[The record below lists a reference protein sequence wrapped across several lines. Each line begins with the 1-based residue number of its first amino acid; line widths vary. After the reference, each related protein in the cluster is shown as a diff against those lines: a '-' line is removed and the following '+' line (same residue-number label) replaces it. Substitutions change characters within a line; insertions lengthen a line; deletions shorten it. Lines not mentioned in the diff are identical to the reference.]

1 MYLLSFDILISNY
14 ILKIDVNVDLNN
26 IKIYRM
32 IIMCGG
38 LKAFT
43 LIEIICAISLLL
55 LVMTS
60 LMSITVYTLKSVKE
74 FEADVEIN
82 QISDNLEYY
91 IKKELKPDRISF
103 IDCNKDEY
111 MVHYKSFKKEG
122 TGNKYQF
129 SDKKLRFVKENS
141 SIMLDTQNDYYIKNG
156 ANYIKDVSKEQGSN
170 IIEEN
175 IREVKT
181 EFKDST
187 LYFEIVVF
195 SGEKEQVLKF
205 SIKGLETRKFLK

>member
-14 ILKIDVNVDLNN
+14 ILKIDGNLDLNN

-32 IIMCGG
+32 IIMRRK

-74 FEADVEIN
+74 YGADVEIN

-111 MVHYKSFKKEG
+111 MVHYQTFTKEG
-122 TGNKYQF
+122 TGNKYKF

-205 SIKGLETRKFLK
+205 SIKGLKTREFLK

>member
-1 MYLLSFDILISNY
+1 M
-14 ILKIDVNVDLNN
+14 
-26 IKIYRM
+26 R
-32 IIMCGG
+32 GR

-111 MVHYKSFKKEG
+111 MVHYQSFTKEG
-122 TGNKYQF
+122 TGNKYKF